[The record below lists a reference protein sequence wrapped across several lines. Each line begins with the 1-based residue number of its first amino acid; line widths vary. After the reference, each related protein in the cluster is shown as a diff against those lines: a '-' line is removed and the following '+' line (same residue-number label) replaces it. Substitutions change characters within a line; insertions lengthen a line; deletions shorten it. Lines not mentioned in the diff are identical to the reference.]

1 MTEPTSL
8 PPLMVAPNGARLT
21 DDDHPAVPVTIPQ
34 IVETARKCAAA
45 GAGAMHFHVRDA
57 DKAHILDTG
66 LNREALAE
74 LAVAVPGLHL
84 QMTTETVGRYG
95 PDDMRRL
102 AATWFRPVSR
112 SGCPR

>member
-34 IVETARKCAAA
+34 IVETARRCAAA
-45 GAGAMHFHVRDA
+45 GAGAMHFHVRDEA
-57 DKAHILDTG
+57 KAHILDTG

-74 LAVAVPGLHL
+74 LAVAAVSYTHL
-84 QMTTETVGRYG
+84 RAHETV
-95 PDDMRRL
+95 
-102 AATWFRPVSR
+102 
-112 SGCPR
+112 